1 MFTFGLP
8 HNILTFAASKK
19 PLNPSSGMSSNRPIK
34 FFAARASIYLAEQI
48 AKSFG
53 TELGRTSVYQFSD
66 GEFQPAYDESV
77 RGNTVFIIQSTFPPG
92 DNLLELLMMIDAAK
106 RASAD
111 KVVAVIPYFGFARQ
125 DRKDR
130 PRSSIG
136 AKLVANLLTAAG
148 VDRIM
153 TMDLHADQLQGFFDV
168 PVDHLYA
175 SALFVPYIKALR
187 LDNLAIAA
195 PDMGGTKRANAY
207 SRFLNASMVICYKL
221 RKKPNVVEEIK
232 AIGDME
238 GKNIVIVDDMVDT
251 AGTISFAAGMMKSEG
266 ANSVRVVATHPVLS
280 GPAYERIEQS
290 PIDEL
295 IVTDTIPLKQH
306 SDKIKVLSVA
316 DHFADV
322 IDKVY
327 NFKSISDTF
336 IN

>member
-1 MFTFGLP
+1 
-8 HNILTFAASKK
+8 
-19 PLNPSSGMSSNRPIK
+19 MSSNRPIK
-34 FFAARASIYLAEQI
+34 FFSARASTYLAEKI
-48 AKSFG
+48 ALSFG
-53 TELGRTSVYQFSD
+53 TELGRTSVFQFSD

-92 DNLLELLMMIDAAK
+92 DNLIELLMMIDAAK

-130 PRSSIG
+130 PRSAIG

-175 SALFVPYIKALR
+175 SALFVPYVKELG

-251 AGTISFAAGMMKSEG
+251 AGTISFAARMMKSEG
-266 ANSVRVVATHPVLS
+266 AKSVRVVATHPVLS
-280 GPAYERIEQS
+280 GPAYERIDQS

-295 IVTDTIPLKQH
+295 IVTDTIPLKGH
-306 SDKIKVLSVA
+306 SDKIKVISVA
-316 DHFADV
+316 DHFAEV

-327 NFKSISDTF
+327 NFKSISDTY
-336 IN
+336 IR

>member
-1 MFTFGLP
+1 MAEK
-8 HNILTFAASKK
+8 IA
-19 PLNPSSGMSSNRPIK
+19 NR
-34 FFAARASIYLAEQI
+34 
-48 AKSFG
+48 FG
-53 TELGRTSVYQFSD
+53 TNLGRSSIYQFSD

-77 RGNTVFIIQSTFPPG
+77 RGCTVFIIQSTFPPG
-92 DNLLELLMMIDAAK
+92 DNLMELLMMIDAAK

-130 PRSSIG
+130 PRASIG
-136 AKLVANLLTAAG
+136 AKLVANLLTASG

-175 SALFVPYIKALR
+175 SALFVPYIKSLQ
-187 LDNLAIAA
+187 LDNMAIAA

-207 SRFLNASMVICYKL
+207 SRFVNASMVICYKL

-232 AIGDME
+232 AIGEIE
-238 GKNIVIVDDMVDT
+238 GKNVIIVDDMVDT
-251 AGTISFAAGMMKSEG
+251 AGTITFAAGMMKSEG
-266 ANSVRVVATHPVLS
+266 ALSIRAVATHAVLS

-290 PIDEL
+290 ELDEL
-295 IVTDTIPLKQH
+295 IVTDTIPLKRE
-306 SDKIKVLSVA
+306 SRKVKVISVA

>member
-1 MFTFGLP
+1 MDR
-8 HNILTFAASKK
+8 IA
-19 PLNPSSGMSSNRPIK
+19 PIK
-34 FFAARASIYLAEQI
+34 FFAGRASNYLAENI
-48 AKSFG
+48 AQNFG
-53 TELGRTSVYQFSD
+53 TQLGRTSVFQFSD

-77 RGNTVFIIQSTFPPG
+77 RGCTVFIIQSTFPPG

-130 PRSSIG
+130 PRSAIG

-175 SALFVPYIKALR
+175 SSLFVPYIQQMG

-207 SRFLNASMVICYKL
+207 SRFLQASMVICYKL

-251 AGTISFAAGMMKSEG
+251 AGTITFAAGMMKSEG
-266 ANSVRVVATHPVLS
+266 AKSVRVVATHPVLS

-290 PIDEL
+290 PIDEV
-295 IVTDTIPLKQH
+295 IVTDTIPLTRK
-306 SDKIKVLSVA
+306 SDKIKVISVA
-316 DHFADV
+316 AHFADV
-322 IDKVY
+322 INKVY
-327 NFKSISDTF
+327 NFQSISDTF
-336 IN
+336 LN